1 MYTLHTALVMETVAA
16 TSEYAQPENIS
27 LDETSL
33 VVIEDEEETDTEKL
47 ATECVQE
54 M

>member
-1 MYTLHTALVMETVAA
+1 METVAA
-16 TSEYAQPENIS
+16 TSEQREPENIS

-33 VVIEDEEETDTEKL
+33 VVIEGEEEPDTEKS
-47 ATECVQE
+47 ATEFVQE